1 MCNKESEREFA
12 EASTVAALVESSRTP
27 VSLVSKDIFIRLVD
41 MKNMIKP

>member
-27 VSLVSKDIFIRLVD
+27 VSLDIKEDISLSSDLEGVSG
-41 MKNMIKP
+41 